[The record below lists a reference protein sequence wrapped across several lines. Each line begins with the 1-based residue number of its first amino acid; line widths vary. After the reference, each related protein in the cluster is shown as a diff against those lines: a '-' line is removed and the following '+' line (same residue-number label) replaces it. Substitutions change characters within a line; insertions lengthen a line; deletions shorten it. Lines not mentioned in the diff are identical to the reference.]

1 MLSDSLEDDQAQR
14 DAVDLIR
21 RLAGRGD
28 PLADPMLEPG
38 RLARAREVVS
48 RWGLSLE
55 QRSGLLRL
63 ADGPRELLS
72 VESIREKLPPEIREC
87 LGLHIFPVLDSTSRW
102 LMAQPAGGPA
112 CLGCLAEYQSSGR
125 GRRGRDWVMPFGSGI
140 AMSLRWDV
148 STWPEV
154 PPRLT
159 LMLGLAI
166 ARTLHDA
173 GVVDIGLK
181 WPNDL
186 VVSGR
191 KLGGML
197 VEQRR
202 GGDAAWLVVG
212 LGLNMRIPP
221 SIPIDQP
228 WTDLESLLPGAT
240 PGRNHVVALLIQSIM
255 NALQAFPGHDPE
267 ALREGWSRFDV
278 LANQTVRVQRPDG
291 IIEGVARGVDASGRL
306 RVVGKAEDW
315 LLDAGEVSVRRQ
327 QA

>member
-1 MLSDSLEDDQAQR
+1 MLSDTLEDDQAQR

-21 RLAGRGD
+21 RLTDGGRSPADTALD
-28 PLADPMLEPG
+28 PA
-38 RLARAREVVS
+38 RLARAGEVMR
-48 RWGLSLE
+48 RWGLALE
-55 QRSGLLRL
+55 RRAGTWRL
-63 ADGPRELLS
+63 AHGPRELLT
-72 VESIREKLPPEIREC
+72 VEGIRERLSREHGEH
-87 LGLHIFPVLDSTSRW
+87 LSLHVFPVLDSTSRW
-102 LMAQPAGGPA
+102 VMAQPAGA
-112 CLGCLAEYQSSGR
+112 RRCLGCVAEYQSSGR
-125 GRRGRDWVMPFGSGI
+125 GRRGRGWVMPFGAGI

-148 STWPEV
+148 SAWAEV
-154 PPRLT
+154 PPRVT

-186 VVSGR
+186 VVAGR

-202 GGDAAWLVVG
+202 GRDCAWLVVG
-212 LGLNMRIPP
+212 LGLNVRMPP
-221 SIPIDQP
+221 SVSVDQP
-228 WTDLESLLPGAT
+228 WTDLESLLSEAV
-240 PGRNHVVALLIQSIM
+240 PGRNHTAALLLESIID
-255 NALQAFPGHDPE
+255 ALQAFPGHDPE

-278 LANQTVRVQRPDG
+278 LANQAVRVQRPDG

-315 LLDAGEVSVRRQ
+315 LLDAGEVSVRRKQ
-327 QA
+327 T